1 MALYNIAELI
11 NQLSILQN
19 DGYIYADIIEI
30 DDDELPDALS
40 FCAYDATEQCN
51 IDYDEISA
59 ISDDA
64 NLSKVSIDSSWN
76 IVPLSINELSVA
88 ENAIKNSLDY
98 FKKDPEVNQLSRD
111 DKERLKSLSMEMRN
125 LQAKI
130 IKIMKRYNI

>member
-111 DKERLKSLSMEMRN
+111 DKERLSYISSWTLISF
-125 LQAKI
+125 
-130 IKIMKRYNI
+130 